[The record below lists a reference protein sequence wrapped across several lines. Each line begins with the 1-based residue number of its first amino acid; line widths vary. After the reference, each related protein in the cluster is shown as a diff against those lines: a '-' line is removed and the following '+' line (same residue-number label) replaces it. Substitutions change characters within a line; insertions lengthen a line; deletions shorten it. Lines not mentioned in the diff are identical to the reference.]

1 MNVAAR
7 SRDARLR
14 SGTRCDEPTL
24 CQMWNRSARQI
35 VRERRPIRRAPA
47 AWVFACGT
55 SPFATEQ
62 PRPASR
68 SRLTDVAKSRTDLD
82 ADARWRHADHGLRL
96 EPKLRAN
103 RVLLLALRVL
113 VGFLRRCRDEQ
124 RRCRETRR
132 TGPCEPPQ
140 VLHHHSTLNLAGL
153 HELYWPLWRS
163 TSASAIIFGCFQS
176 LHRPRWPAP
185 LVRPAQRKSTS
196 SSFPGMRTT
205 DRPQCPRS
213 TPRPAARSRA
223 PSARGNFRRSPTSC
237 SSPQSPTRAGGHVA
251 WRSSAGGGASNR
263 AARSFGSWRRR
274 AVLRGVSAVSG
285 ASASWCADRARWPI

>member
-82 ADARWRHADHGLRL
+82 ADARRRHRL
-96 EPKLRAN
+96 FAPLQLEHHAIRAGAEDVFDREPALD
-103 RVLLLALRVL
+103 LALARFVRRA
-113 VGFLRRCRDEQ
+113 VGRRFRLRSVAPVPFDGRTVEFLGVVRSTDELRCRSF
-124 RRCRETRR
+124 R
-132 TGPCEPPQ
+132 
-140 VLHHHSTLNLAGL
+140 
-153 HELYWPLWRS
+153 
-163 TSASAIIFGCFQS
+163 
-176 LHRPRWPAP
+176 
-185 LVRPAQRKSTS
+185 
-196 SSFPGMRTT
+196 SSFLGRDTA
-205 DRPQCPRS
+205 S
-213 TPRPAARSRA
+213 
-223 PSARGNFRRSPTSC
+223 
-237 SSPQSPTRAGGHVA
+237 
-251 WRSSAGGGASNR
+251 RSSANR
-263 AARSFGSWRRR
+263 DG
-274 AVLRGVSAVSG
+274 
-285 ASASWCADRARWPI
+285 